1 VALVTGALVLAGG
14 GAIAIFWRGTPPIT
28 ALPRVSPEGAD
39 VLALKCDPR
48 SCENGTVVELDGA
61 RSTFVA
67 GQSDLPLGKALHVG
81 ENTLALHIDRP
92 GLGRDEIVKL
102 DVPVA
107 YRVRADVTTM
117 GDPHPSI
124 LIRVEAVPGTE
135 VRVDDK
141 PVTLDAASSGAYA
154 IDESAAVEGPADESR
169 PVAVNVPYVVVAKGR
184 APEAGT
190 VSARVAVAPLRVDA
204 PGTRAVVEEDHLPIA
219 GRAAK
224 GANVTVDGASVP
236 IGPDGAF
243 ETNVALDALGVRT
256 VEVRSGTATLV
267 PRIVHVVVTRV
278 TSLREEAKTFE
289 GQKTI
294 GYDAAMADVGAN
306 VGQAMVVDG
315 EVIESRASG
324 RRTLVLMDDH
334 RGCARGPCLAR
345 VIVGR
350 ELTLARGERLR
361 AYGRVARAFVT
372 SPGQTVP
379 EVEADFVLKA
389 KR

>member
-1 VALVTGALVLAGG
+1 
-14 GAIAIFWRGTPPIT
+14 
-28 ALPRVSPEGAD
+28 
-39 VLALKCDPR
+39 
-48 SCENGTVVELDGA
+48 
-61 RSTFVA
+61 
-67 GQSDLPLGKALHVG
+67 
-81 ENTLALHIDRP
+81 
-92 GLGRDEIVKL
+92 
-102 DVPVA
+102 
-107 YRVRADVTTM
+107 
-117 GDPHPSI
+117 
-124 LIRVEAVPGTE
+124 VEAVPGTE